1 MIRSLHLENFRGFPQ
16 YEVGKLG
23 RINLFVGTN
32 NSGKTSLLE
41 AIELLLA
48 HGDART
54 IWNSLSRRGERGG
67 AEDEREPHQ
76 KLDVSHLFFGHVPS
90 IGSSFSIQTRN
101 ESSTQRLVGEI
112 LERTGELTMTDFL
125 VRFPGDW
132 WVATLN
138 LQWSNEGQEEV
149 TGVPLSRNFA
159 MSSDT
164 LRFLPVRSG
173 QIRTPLSFVPTDSF
187 SQDEVI
193 ASLSGIVLDPEE
205 EFVLQALRIIDPSI
219 ERIAPVVER
228 LSPALSQRSRGGVM
242 IKSSK
247 YPTRLPIG
255 SLGDGIWHLM
265 SLALALVRARGGVL
279 LVDEIDTGLHYSVM
293 ENMWHL
299 VQKTASRLDVQ
310 VFATTHSSD
319 CWKALASICS
329 REKLD
334 GSEVSMQRIEPDKP
348 EAILFQEQEIVI
360 AAEQD
365 IEVR

>member
-1 MIRSLHLENFRGFPQ
+1 MIRSLHLENFRGFPH

-41 AIELLLA
+41 AIELLVA
-48 HGDART
+48 EGDALT
-54 IWNSLSRRGERGG
+54 LWNSLSRRGESLLVDDQR
-67 AEDEREPHQ
+67 EDQR
-76 KLDVSHLFFGHVPS
+76 KLDVSHLFWGHSPE
-90 IGSSFSIQTRN
+90 IGSKLTIQAHTDSGSQALSAILRDTTATDMFS
-101 ESSTQRLVGEI
+101 SS
-112 LERTGELTMTDFL
+112 ELTAILMLEWESNKRHETNEIH
-125 VRFPGDW
+125 
-132 WVATLN
+132 LN
-138 LQWSNEGQEEV
+138 DG
-149 TGVPLSRNFA
+149 FA
-159 MSSDT
+159 MSGGPMRWRARRMKPSAPPIVFIT
-164 LRFLPVRSG
+164 
-173 QIRTPLSFVPTDSF
+173 TDSL
-187 SQDEVI
+187 SQYDVTE
-193 ASLSGIVLDPEE
+193 ALSAVVLDPEE
-205 EFVLQALRIIDPSI
+205 GLVIQALQLIDPSI
-219 ERIAPVVER
+219 ERIAPVFSR
-228 LSPALSQRSRGGVM
+228 SPSATSKGGVV

-255 SLGDGIWHLM
+255 TMGDGIWHLM
-265 SLALALVRARGGVL
+265 SLALAMVRARGGVL

-299 VQKTASRLDVQ
+299 VQQTARRLDVQ

-348 EAILFQEQEIVI
+348 QAIVFQEQEIVV